1 MEYPFVYAFRWP
13 VHNFS
18 MYCTTKGVYRKGAS
32 VYICTYVCV
41 CGGGGENVI
50 TDQFSRNQPITS
62 GGYVLFV
69 GSNKLLG
76 ILDVPSLYADQA
88 PVITNVHTQ
97 TVTSGSK
104 IPMHSSVASP
114 QNMVSTSSY
123 SYDDEVFHR
132 NTLTQPQRPYYVRRP
147 GIDSS
152 RTLAK
157 KAPVL
162 VHSPPHTVT
171 R

>member
-1 MEYPFVYAFRWP
+1 MADSDWGILRMLQWINSLE
-13 VHNFS
+13 VHQIFP
-18 MYCTTKGVYRKGAS
+18 
-32 VYICTYVCV
+32 
-41 CGGGGENVI
+41 GGHL
-50 TDQFSRNQPITS
+50 
-62 GGYVLFV
+62 LFV
-69 GSNKLLG
+69 GSNKLLE
-76 ILDVPSLYADQA
+76 ILDVLPLYADQA

-97 TVTSGSK
+97 TITSGSK
-104 IPMHSSVASP
+104 IPMNSSVASP